1 MGFWRYLV
9 FATLLYCGIGTAS
22 LASAQSI
29 NLSNDPVY
37 AQDFYFF
44 CPPYKFSFEDNKHY
58 LPAWRSCTYSIP
70 AEIRAA
76 GSQIVMELYY
86 GVLGNATLLRTELVF
101 DGTFI
106 PTLVK
111 VQDPATFDFYPTPHE
126 EDGFFAV
133 VLPSG
138 PYSAVDKQYP
148 ELEQFHAYFSASSAS
163 PPHQNYRIIRWKWG
177 SKPASEFD
185 PVVIIPG
192 ILGSWEKNGQ
202 WLLDPI
208 LHTYDNLIDTLLAN
222 GYIEGHTLFTF
233 PYDWRNS
240 NVLTATLLGN
250 KIEEIKDMCDC
261 KHVDL
266 VGHSMGGL
274 VAGQYIASDEYADDV
289 DQAVFIATPFLGAPK
304 TYKIWES
311 GELDFDNRIK
321 TALIETIF
329 KKEAKENGFTNIFNY
344 IRGKPISSI
353 QELLPVYWNYLTDE
367 DSTVREYPAGYPR
380 NTFLEEMLPKLAQEV
395 FQERVSYYSILA
407 DDLKNQTIGSFVV
420 KPSTQLPKWEH
431 GEPTETRRETGD
443 GTVPRY
449 SIENIFGY
457 NKDLL
462 AVDHTEAASTSVLHI
477 FRELN
482 KRDLDV
488 MVGKNY
494 SANIPFLIIQLL
506 SPIDMQIVA
515 PDGKRLGKDFLNNQE
530 LSEIPDSFYS
540 GFLSNNEYA
549 VIRNPLP
556 GTYKIH
562 TVGTGDGTYTIVADY
577 ITEASTTEA
586 ETMGTTTSN
595 EAITHTLALSSTT
608 SMTLVKET
616 SFPPIIT
623 PESCVSDMQT
633 AYRNKW
639 ITKKSVYSSLVT
651 DCKLLKVL
659 FTVRDKAKNN
669 LIRKGII
676 LTIKNTLDHMD
687 KLATDKSNEKEAVEL
702 ITKNTIWLRQHELK

>member
-1 MGFWRYLV
+1 MGFWRYIV
-9 FATLLYCGIGTAS
+9 FATLLYCSIGP
-22 LASAQSI
+22 LLVSAQSI

-37 AQDFYFF
+37 AQDFSFY
-44 CPPYKFSFEDNKHY
+44 CPPYKFSFENGKHY
-58 LPAWRSCTYSIP
+58 TPTSRSCIFSIP
-70 AEIRAA
+70 AEVRGNGNHIILA
-76 GSQIVMELYY
+76 LYY
-86 GVLGNATLLRTELVF
+86 GTPGNATLLRNEMLF
-101 DGTFI
+101 DGSFF
-106 PTLVK
+106 PTLVQ
-111 VQDPATFDFYPTPHE
+111 VQDPGSFQFFPTPTE
-126 EDGFFAV
+126 GSDFFGV

-138 PYSAVDKQYP
+138 PYNDADKKYP
-148 ELEQFHAYFSASSAS
+148 ELVQFDTYFTTGAS
-163 PPHQNYRIIRWKWG
+163 PAPHQNYRLLQWKWG
-177 SKPASEFD
+177 SKPAPEFD

-202 WLLDPI
+202 WILDPV
-208 LHTYDNLIDTLLAN
+208 LHTYDNLVDTLLAN
-222 GYIEGHTLFTF
+222 GYIEGQTLFTF

-240 NVLTATLLGN
+240 NVLTAQLLGN
-250 KIEEIKDMCDC
+250 KIEEIKDICDC

-274 VAGQYIASDEYADDV
+274 VAGQYIASTEYADDV
-289 DQAVFIATPFLGAPK
+289 DQAVFIATPFLGAPEA
-304 TYKIWES
+304 YKAWEA
-311 GELDFDNRIK
+311 GEMDFGRPLNNSIMNRI
-321 TALIETIF
+321 F
-329 KKEAKENGFTNIFNY
+329 RNQAKEGGFDTVFDY
-344 IRGKPISSI
+344 IRGRPISSI

-367 DSTVREYPAGYPR
+367 DSTIREYPARYPR

-395 FQERVSYYSILA
+395 FQGSVSYYSILA

-431 GEPTETRRETGD
+431 GEPTETRREKGD

-562 TVGTGDGTYTIVADY
+562 TVGTGGGTYTIVADY

-616 SFPPIIT
+616 SSPPIIT

-633 AYRNKW
+633 AYQNKW

-669 LIRKGII
+669 LVRKGII

-687 KLATDKSNEKEAVEL
+687 KLATDKSNKKEAVEL
-702 ITKNTIWLRQHELK
+702 VTKNTIWFRQHEL